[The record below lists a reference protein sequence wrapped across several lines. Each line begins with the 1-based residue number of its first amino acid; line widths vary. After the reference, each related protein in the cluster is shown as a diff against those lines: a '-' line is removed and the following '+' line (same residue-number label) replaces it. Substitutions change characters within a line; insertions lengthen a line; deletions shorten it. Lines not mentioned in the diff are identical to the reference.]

1 MPRRYCAPEGHTI
14 QAFTFALDPT
24 DEQSAQ
30 VARFFGAR
38 RKAFNWTL
46 DQIKADVERYRETG
60 ESGAP
65 PSFYSLRK
73 RWNAEKDTVCVNQ
86 NTGEVWWPEVSKEV
100 FADGVRGATDAYW
113 RWQKSRAGKIKGRK
127 VGFPRFKKRGE
138 DRDRF
143 SFTTGTMR
151 LEADRRHLTL
161 PVLGTLRTHENTRR
175 IQRLIALDRAKILGV
190 TVSRQGERIIAA
202 VRVAVVRPQQASVAQ
217 GDSTVGIDVGVR
229 RLATVATT
237 TEVIGELDNPRAL
250 EHRLSELRRLQR
262 QRARRTRGSRQYKET
277 TAKITRL
284 HAEVANLRRHTIH
297 VFTTNLAKTHG
308 VLVVEG
314 LDAASLLAQKDLPG
328 ARARRRALADA
339 ALGEIRR
346 QLRYKCPW
354 YGSTLVE
361 ADRFFPSSKTCHAC
375 GHVQSIGWHEHW
387 TCQECNSSHQRDDNA
402 AINLARW
409 ASLGSVRAPEK
420 RGAEHQ
426 TESHSAT
433 GDDTR
438 KGSPALVGPNNSVR
452 SAA

>member
-1 MPRRYCAPEGHTI
+1 MPRRYYPPEGQAI

-24 DEQSAQ
+24 DEQAAKIS
-30 VARFFGAR
+30 RFFGAR

-46 DQIKADVERYRETG
+46 ATITADLEHYRETG
-60 ESGAP
+60 ESSTP

-73 RWNAEKDTVCVNQ
+73 RWNAEKDTVCVNHT
-86 NTGEVWWPEVSKEV
+86 TGEVWWQEISKEV
-100 FADGVRGATDAYW
+100 FADGVRGAADAYW
-113 RWQKSRAGKIKGRK
+113 RWQKSRSGQIAGRK
-127 VGFPRFKKRGE
+127 VGFPRFKKRGR

-175 IQRLIALDRAKILGV
+175 IERLIAMNRAKILGV

-202 VRVAVVRPQQASVAQ
+202 VRVCVARPQQAGVAQ
-217 GDSTVGIDVGVR
+217 PDSTVGIDVGVR
-229 RLATVATT
+229 RLATVATIN
-237 TEVIGELDNPRAL
+237 EVISELANPRVL
-250 EHRLSELRRLQR
+250 EHRLKELRRLQR
-262 QRARRTRGSRQYKET
+262 QRCRRTRGSRQFKESA
-277 TAKITRL
+277 AKITRL
-284 HAEVANLRRHTIH
+284 HAEVAHVRQHTIH
-297 VFTTNLAKTHG
+297 VFTTSLAKTHG
-308 VLVVEG
+308 VIVVEG
-314 LDAASLLAQKDLPG
+314 LDAASLLQQRGLPG
-328 ARARRRALADA
+328 ARSRRRGLSDA

-354 YGSTLVE
+354 YGSTLIE
-361 ADRFFPSSKTCHAC
+361 ADRYFPSSKTCHKC
-375 GHVQSIGWHEHW
+375 GRVQDIGWLEHW
-387 TCQECNSSHQRDDNA
+387 TCEECNSSHQRDDNA

-409 ASLGSVRAPEK
+409 ASLGSVGAPEK

-426 TESHSAT
+426 TGVLSAA